1 MKEIMMPVLVL
12 DDECRTCDELN
23 IISECKSRIYADN
36 DCIEQEIQIRC
47 SDIYKCERL
56 LKRLEK
62 KND

>member
-23 IISECKSRIYADN
+23 IISECKGRIYADCA
-36 DCIEQEIQIRC
+36 CIEQEIQIRC
-47 SDIYKCERL
+47 SEIYKCERL